1 MENYISLYFISYN
14 STFTKYSAAE
24 SNNPQELPMD
34 VLQQN
39 INNGT
44 EGERNSERTVD
55 FTKTFNP
62 FTPKLIMQILPTI
75 QEENDW
81 VV

>member
-1 MENYISLYFISYN
+1 MENYICLYFISYN

-24 SNNPQELPMD
+24 SNNPQEVPMD
-34 VLQQN
+34 GLAMQQN

-55 FTKTFNP
+55 FTKTFNLADGL
-62 FTPKLIMQILPTI
+62 TLLP
-75 QEENDW
+75 
-81 VV
+81 VRSPGASH